1 MENKVKR
8 GRPAKDKKVYK
19 RTLQTNAVVRI
30 TKESKAYSMLNDLAE
45 RLELPKARIMDIA
58 IKRLYN
64 SEFKDGVAATNN

>member
-1 MENKVKR
+1 METKSKR
-8 GRPAKDKKVYK
+8 GRPAKEVKVYK
-19 RTLQTNAVVRI
+19 RTIQTNSVVRI
-30 TKESKAYSMLNDLAE
+30 TKESKALNMLNDLAE